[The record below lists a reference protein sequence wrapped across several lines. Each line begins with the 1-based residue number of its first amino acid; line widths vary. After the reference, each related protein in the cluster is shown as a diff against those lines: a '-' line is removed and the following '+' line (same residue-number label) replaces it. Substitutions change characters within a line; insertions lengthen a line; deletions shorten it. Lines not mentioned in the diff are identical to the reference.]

1 MPCEGGG
8 GRERCDRRK
17 AFFSSSGRH
26 QQRINTRNRMGVT
39 SSVRQAGPCRGQLH
53 MPRYPDPSRS
63 HLRHQPRPDPPGLRR
78 ASLRSVPVVALVVTP
93 VVALVVT
100 PVIAP
105 AVTPFMAPAVAP
117 VMARAKAL
125 PPALTLPIEA
135 TTNTREAAAA
145 AGDSARGVRSR
156 PNAPRFQSVILT
168 ITITA
173 AAPPDAVRLDR
184 QPLVE
189 LRAVADVSH
198 PCLLPTA
205 AASAAALSAPA
216 VLYSA
221 VPPDLPTGKHS
232 DETAAH
238 QGQAGF
244 LALKQCLFSP
254 YLRAGEHLDRPGRQS
269 PPRRQARRRLRQL
282 PLQRLR
288 QRGSAVSDLIGQ
300 LCRECWRVGW
310 QEGRPEH
317 DGGPMPSA
325 RGSVHTDRPLR
336 VVQLRESCGVVRRR
350 DQAIWAPDLALLS
363 AVRGGPRSS
372 AYPTMFPARGVRT

>member
-8 GRERCDRRK
+8 GRERCGRRK

-63 HLRHQPRPDPPGLRR
+63 HLRHQPRPDPPGLRG

-221 VPPDLPTGKHS
+221 VPPDLPTGKHIKDS
-232 DETAAH
+232 STSRTGRLSCYKTVPFFSIPSSRRAPRPTGPAKPATPPGSPPPPPAASPATAAAR
-238 QGQAGF
+238 QRGLRPDWAAVSRVLEGGMARGPAG
-244 LALKQCLFSP
+244 
-254 YLRAGEHLDRPGRQS
+254 
-269 PPRRQARRRLRQL
+269 ARRR
-282 PLQRLR
+282 PDAI
-288 QRGSAVSDLIGQ
+288 ST
-300 LCRECWRVGW
+300 RECA
-310 QEGRPEH
+310 H
-317 DGGPMPSA
+317 
-325 RGSVHTDRPLR
+325 
-336 VVQLRESCGVVRRR
+336 
-350 DQAIWAPDLALLS
+350 
-363 AVRGGPRSS
+363 
-372 AYPTMFPARGVRT
+372 